1 MVLLSPI
8 GCVMLAG
15 AFFALAGI
23 RHARAASPRLTPL
36 LAVTVVAC
44 LAAAVVGEARLP
56 EIVTDGVKRM
66 HPANRPPILFSRW
79 SPVFRVDVLESP
91 LFKHVGLALI
101 HDGAVGSILPNVG
114 ADPGLLDGFFQKDSR
129 ALPLA
134 VVEPEPTVTI
144 IGSAGGSEIL
154 TARHLGA
161 ARVTGVE
168 LNPVTISL
176 LTSHFRDFT
185 GRMTDDP
192 RVRLVNAEGRAYFD
206 GTTERSDLI
215 WFVAPDSYAA
225 MNAATS
231 GAYVLSESYLYTV
244 EMIES
249 ALAHLEPRGV
259 VCAQFGEINFPEKPN
274 RTTRY
279 LTTAREAFRRAGIT
293 DFSRH
298 VLVATNPGYLF
309 TTSTILLRREP
320 FEPADVERLAAK
332 AATTGSELRFARRP
346 TEPDHPVTAAIT
358 LAPAEL
364 ERWYDGYAW
373 NVRPITD
380 DAPFFWHFIGFPAA
394 FRSALY
400 PGPSATEEGL
410 GERLLLVLL
419 ALVTAFAA
427 VALLVPLVV
436 RRTLWRAIP
445 HKLDAGLYFASL
457 GLGFMF
463 FEVTLIQRLTLFLG
477 YPTYALTVTL
487 FALLVSTGIGSLLSE
502 RAVAARDRTVLRIG
516 VVLIG
521 LVLFYLFALGPLT
534 ARLGGAAFPL
544 RVVVAVLV
552 LFPLGL
558 CLGMFMPL
566 GLRSVAALTPHADA
580 YVAWAWAVNGFF
592 SVVASV
598 LATMLSMTFGFT
610 TVMVIALAIY
620 GVAIVSLRR
629 IPARL

>member
-1 MVLLSPI
+1 
-8 GCVMLAG
+8 
-15 AFFALAGI
+15 
-23 RHARAASPRLTPL
+23 
-36 LAVTVVAC
+36 
-44 LAAAVVGEARLP
+44 
-56 EIVTDGVKRM
+56 
-66 HPANRPPILFSRW
+66 
-79 SPVFRVDVLESP
+79 
-91 LFKHVGLALI
+91 
-101 HDGAVGSILPNVG
+101 
-114 ADPGLLDGFFQKDSR
+114 
-129 ALPLA
+129 
-134 VVEPEPTVTI
+134 
-144 IGSAGGSEIL
+144 
-154 TARHLGA
+154 
-161 ARVTGVE
+161 
-168 LNPVTISL
+168 
-176 LTSHFRDFT
+176 
-185 GRMTDDP
+185 
-192 RVRLVNAEGRAYFD
+192 
-206 GTTERSDLI
+206 
-215 WFVAPDSYAA
+215 
-225 MNAATS
+225 
-231 GAYVLSESYLYTV
+231 
-244 EMIES
+244 
-249 ALAHLEPRGV
+249 
-259 VCAQFGEINFPEKPN
+259 
-274 RTTRY
+274 
-279 LTTAREAFRRAGIT
+279 
-293 DFSRH
+293 

-309 TTSTILLRREP
+309 TTSTILLRKEP

-332 AATTGSELRFARRP
+332 AATTGSELRFAGRP

-358 LAPAEL
+358 LAPAAL

-380 DAPFFWHFIGFPAA
+380 DAPFFWHFIGFPEA

-419 ALVTAFAA
+419 ALVTGFAA

-502 RAVAARDRTVLRIG
+502 RAVAARDRTLLGIG
-516 VVLIG
+516 VVLVG
-521 LVLFYLFALGPLT
+521 LVLFYLFVLGPLT

-544 RVVVAVLV
+544 RVGVAVLV

-598 LATMLSMTFGFT
+598 LGTMLSMTFGFT